1 PWMAV
6 YKPDGALL
14 TSVDQVDEND
24 RLTLINLELGDQYKI
39 IIRDAANNGAVYRI
53 EMKESDGG

>member
-1 PWMAV
+1 
-6 YKPDGALL
+6 
-14 TSVDQVDEND
+14 VDENG
-24 RLTLINLELGDQYKI
+24 RLTLINLELDDQYKI